1 LVNTFLYASGIAILY
16 KFYKNM
22 MQTIALFDICAR
34 IELYYYENDYMFSG
48 GSYESSS
55 NLSST

>member
-1 LVNTFLYASGIAILY
+1 
-16 KFYKNM
+16 M